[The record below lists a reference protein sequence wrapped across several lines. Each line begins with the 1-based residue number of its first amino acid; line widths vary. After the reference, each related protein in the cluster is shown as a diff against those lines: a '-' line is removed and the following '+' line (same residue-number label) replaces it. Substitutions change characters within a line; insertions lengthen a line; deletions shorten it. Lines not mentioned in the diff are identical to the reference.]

1 RGEFVL
7 VVGMRGGAAGAG
19 AAPATAAATAD
30 ALSSALE
37 QVQALVDAGTP
48 RGEAAKR
55 VAAATG
61 LPRRSLYEVAE
72 GS

>member
-1 RGEFVL
+1 
-7 VVGMRGGAAGAG
+7 M
-19 AAPATAAATAD
+19 APDALAAAIA
-30 ALSSALE
+30 
-37 QVQALVDAGTP
+37 QVQELVDAGTP

>member
-1 RGEFVL
+1 
-7 VVGMRGGAAGAG
+7 MRTGVDGTEASPETVASAG
-19 AAPATAAATAD
+19 D
-30 ALSSALE
+30 ALAMALA

-61 LPRRSLYEVAE
+61 LPRRRLYKVAE

>member
-1 RGEFVL
+1 
-7 VVGMRGGAAGAG
+7 MRGDGESAGAPGAA
-19 AAPATAAATAD
+19 AASVSSED
-30 ALSSALE
+30 ALAAALE

-61 LPRRSLYEVAE
+61 LPRRRLYEVAE

>member
-1 RGEFVL
+1 
-7 VVGMRGGAAGAG
+7 MGGNADGPDSSPEAAAAGRHDLE
-19 AAPATAAATAD
+19 AALA
-30 ALSSALE
+30 

-61 LPRRSLYEVAE
+61 LPRRRLYEVAE

>member
-1 RGEFVL
+1 
-7 VVGMRGGAAGAG
+7 
-19 AAPATAAATAD
+19 
-30 ALSSALE
+30 
-37 QVQALVDAGTP
+37 VQALVDAGTP

-61 LPRRSLYEVAE
+61 LPRRRLYEVAE